1 MAWITL
7 HQSAGHYR
15 IDLNYTVSDNVKGN
29 YSDVTVNQIRYTQL
43 DSDYYFW
50 NYYGPGNT
58 PSLGAVLGVS
68 VNDERVAHVVTM
80 GMVTGTKVYNVGPAT
95 KRIYHDANG
104 AATVDIGAY
113 SSTNTSPPYPWGNF
127 DWSSV
132 NVGLTKFDRNPATL
146 NVKSSKITNT
156 SITYSIKA
164 SKPVEKVYFR
174 INGGTWR
181 NSDLTIGENQTKTY
195 TVNDLAPNTSYKIE
209 WKATRTY
216 NGVESYIYTTNV
228 RTDADAPANTK
239 IQVLS
244 RTKTSIQIEIT
255 GQAGQNN
262 PIVGYTYSL
271 DGKTWSSYRTTGT
284 ITITGLQKNKTYKIY
299 AKTKA
304 HNNKTSA
311 TVSTTSKTLADPPTI
326 AGIQVL
332 FVKTRRLKVQP
343 INYSAQAGI
352 KHFIFRIEEID
363 KEITTNS
370 AAEFTNLQPDIN
382 YTIKCTIVDIDSQT
396 ASTSIKV
403 KTKADIPQNFEPI
416 VSDITNSSFKIA
428 LPELE
433 ADLAEIIYHVDSN
446 NYYSLDKSMAF
457 SNLNNFTTY
466 TVYIDITN
474 DEGIKARSR
483 IIQAKTLPAIPKFTI
498 EIIKIKPREF
508 TFNPVLIKNPG
519 VNLAECYYTIT
530 STNPDIKT
538 DTLPQVVTG
547 LKPNTKYQLYVKV
560 IDKDKQYYITSIEVK
575 TKEDKWVQ
583 ISINGAPFQKYN
595 TYLIFSNGEKKK
607 IEKSKRKII
616 I

>member
-7 HQSAGHYR
+7 HQSAGHYK

-43 DSDYYFW
+43 SPYYYFW

-68 VNDERVAHVVTM
+68 VNDVRVAHVVTM

-104 AATVDIGAY
+104 AATVNIGAY
-113 SSTNTSPPYPWGNF
+113 SSTNTNPPYPWGNF
-127 DWSSV
+127 DWSSTRIS
-132 NVGLTKFDRNPATL
+132 LTKFDRSPASLTATSSNIKNNSVDIIL
-146 NVKSSKITNT
+146 KSTKS
-156 SITYSIKA
+156 
-164 SKPVEKVYFR
+164 VENIFYR
-174 INGGTWR
+174 INNGEWINT
-181 NSDLTIGENQTKTY
+181 NSTIGDNQSKTY
-195 TVNDLAPNTSYKIE
+195 TISNLKPNTKYTFE
-209 WKATRTY
+209 WKASRIHNGIESRT
-216 NGVESYIYTTNV
+216 SLNV
-228 RTDADAPANTK
+228 LTDANAPTVTSIDILK
-239 IQVLS
+239 
-244 RTKTSIQIEIT
+244 RTQTSIQIKILGTSGE
-255 GQAGQNN
+255 NN
-262 PIVGYTYSL
+262 PINGYSYSL
-271 DGKTWSSYRTTGT
+271 DGKSWSSFTTNNI
-284 ITITGLQKNKTYKIY
+284 ITISNLQKNKAYKIY
-299 AKTKA
+299 GKIKA
-304 HNNKTSA
+304 QNGKISNS
-311 TVSTTSKTLADPPTI
+311 VSTIAKTLANPPTI

-352 KHFIFRIEEID
+352 KHFIFRIEEIA

-382 YTIKCTIVDIDSQT
+382 YTIKCTIVDIDDQT
-396 ASTSIKV
+396 ASISIKV
-403 KTKADIPQNFEPI
+403 KTKADVPQNFEPI

-483 IIQAKTLPAIPKFTI
+483 TIQIKTLPAIPKFTI
-498 EIIKIKPREF
+498 EIIKTKPREF
-508 TFNPVLIKNPG
+508 IFNPVLIKNPG

-538 DTLPQVVTG
+538 NTLPQVVSG

-560 IDKDKQYYITSIEVK
+560 IDKDKQYYVTSIEVK

>member
-1 MAWITL
+1 MAWVTL
-7 HQSAGHYR
+7 HQSAGHYK

-43 DSDYYFW
+43 SPYYYFW

-68 VNDERVAHVVTM
+68 VNDVRVAHVVTM

-113 SSTNTSPPYPWGNF
+113 SSTNTNPPYPWGNF
-127 DWSSV
+127 DWSSTRIS
-132 NVGLTKFDRNPATL
+132 LTKFDRSTASLTATSSNIKNNSVDITL
-146 NVKSSKITNT
+146 KSTK
-156 SITYSIKA
+156 SIENIFY
-164 SKPVEKVYFR
+164 R
-174 INGGTWR
+174 INNGEWINT
-181 NSDLTIGENQTKTY
+181 NSTIGDNQSKTY
-195 TVNDLAPNTSYKIE
+195 TISNLEPNIKYTFE
-209 WKATRTY
+209 WKASRIHNGIESRTSLD
-216 NGVESYIYTTNV
+216 VL
-228 RTDADAPANTK
+228 TDANAPTVTTIDILK
-239 IQVLS
+239 
-244 RTKTSIQIEIT
+244 RTQTSIQIKILGT
-255 GQAGQNN
+255 PGKNN
-262 PIVGYTYSL
+262 PIDSYSYSL
-271 DGKTWSSYRTTGT
+271 DGKSWSSFTTNNI
-284 ITITGLQKNKTYKIY
+284 ITISNLQKNKAYKIY
-299 AKTKA
+299 GKIKA
-304 HNNKTSA
+304 QNGKISNSTSTIA
-311 TVSTTSKTLADPPTI
+311 KTLADAPTI

-343 INYSAQAGI
+343 INYGAQAGI
-352 KHFIFRIEEID
+352 KHFIFRIEEIA

-370 AAEFTNLQPDIN
+370 AAEFTNLQPDTN
-382 YTIKCTIVDIDSQT
+382 YTIKCTIVDIDNQT

-403 KTKADIPQNFEPI
+403 KTKADVPQNFEPI

-433 ADLAEIIYHVDSN
+433 ADLEEIIYHIDSN
-446 NYYSLDKSMAF
+446 NYYSLDKSMVF

-466 TVYIDITN
+466 TIYIDVTN

-483 IIQAKTLPAIPKFTI
+483 TIQVKTLPAIPKFTI

-560 IDKDKQYYITSIEVK
+560 IDKDKQYYVTSIEVK

>member
-43 DSDYYFW
+43 SPYYYFW

-68 VNDERVAHVVTM
+68 VNDVRVAHVVTM

-113 SSTNTSPPYPWGNF
+113 SSTNTNPPYPWGNF
-127 DWSSV
+127 DWSSTRIS
-132 NVGLTKFDRNPATL
+132 LTKFDRSPASLTTTSSNIKNNSIDITL
-146 NVKSSKITNT
+146 KSTK
-156 SITYSIKA
+156 SIENIFY
-164 SKPVEKVYFR
+164 R
-174 INGGTWR
+174 INSGEWINT
-181 NSDLTIGENQTKTY
+181 NSIIGDNQSKTY
-195 TVNDLAPNTSYKIE
+195 TISNLKPNTKYTFE
-209 WKATRTY
+209 WKASRTH
-216 NGVESYIYTTNV
+216 NGVESRTSLDIL
-228 RTDADAPANTK
+228 TDADPPTVTSIDILK
-239 IQVLS
+239 
-244 RTKTSIQIEIT
+244 RTQTSIQIKILGTPGE
-255 GQAGQNN
+255 NN
-262 PIVGYTYSL
+262 PINGYSYSL
-271 DGKTWSSYRTTGT
+271 DGKSWSSFTTNNI
-284 ITITGLQKNKTYKIY
+284 ITISNLQKNKAYKIY
-299 AKTKA
+299 GRIKA
-304 HNNKTSA
+304 QNGKISNSA
-311 TVSTTSKTLADPPTI
+311 STIAKTLADTPTI

-343 INYSAQAGI
+343 INYGAQAGI
-352 KHFIFRIEEID
+352 KHFIFRIEEIA

-370 AAEFTNLQPDIN
+370 AAEFTNLQPDTN
-382 YTIKCTIVDIDSQT
+382 YTIKCTIVDIDNQT

-433 ADLAEIIYHVDSN
+433 ADLAEIIYHVDNN
-446 NYYSLDKSMAF
+446 NYYSLDKSIVF

-483 IIQAKTLPAIPKFTI
+483 TIQVKTLPAIPKFTI

-560 IDKDKQYYITSIEVK
+560 IDKDKQYYLTSIEVK

>member
-7 HQSAGHYR
+7 HQSAGHYK
-15 IDLNYTVSDNVKGN
+15 IDLNYTVSDNIKGN

-43 DSDYYFW
+43 SPYYYFW

-68 VNDERVAHVVTM
+68 VNDVRVAHVVTM

-127 DWSSV
+127 DWSSTRIS
-132 NVGLTKFDRNPATL
+132 LTKFDRSSASLTTTSSNIKNNSVDITL
-146 NVKSSKITNT
+146 KSTK
-156 SITYSIKA
+156 SIENIFY
-164 SKPVEKVYFR
+164 R
-174 INGGTWR
+174 INSGEWINT
-181 NSDLTIGENQTKTY
+181 NSTIGDNQSKTY
-195 TVNDLAPNTSYKIE
+195 TISNLKPNTKYTFE
-209 WKATRTY
+209 WKASRTH
-216 NGVESYIYTTNV
+216 NGVESRTSLDIL
-228 RTDADAPANTK
+228 TDANPPTVTTIDILK
-239 IQVLS
+239 
-244 RTKTSIQIEIT
+244 RTQTSIQIKILGTPGE
-255 GQAGQNN
+255 NN
-262 PIVGYTYSL
+262 PINGYSYSL
-271 DGKTWSSYRTTGT
+271 DGKSWSSFTTNNI
-284 ITITGLQKNKTYKIY
+284 ITISNLQKNKAYKIY
-299 AKTKA
+299 GRIKA
-304 HNNKTSA
+304 QNGKVSNS
-311 TVSTTSKTLADPPTI
+311 VSTIAKTLADTPTI

-343 INYSAQAGI
+343 INYGAQAGI
-352 KHFIFRIEEID
+352 KHFIFRIEEIA

-370 AAEFTNLQPDIN
+370 AAEFTNLQPDTN
-382 YTIKCTIVDIDSQT
+382 YTIKCTIVDIDNQT

-416 VSDITNSSFKIA
+416 ISDITNNSFKMA

-446 NYYSLDKSMAF
+446 NYYSLDKSIVF

-466 TVYIDITN
+466 TVYIDVTN

-483 IIQAKTLPAIPKFTI
+483 TIQVKTLPAIPKFTI

-530 STNPDIKT
+530 STNPDIRT
-538 DTLPQVVTG
+538 DTLPQVITG

-560 IDKDKQYYITSIEVK
+560 IDKDKQYYVTSIEVK

>member
-1 MAWITL
+1 MAWVTL
-7 HQSAGHYR
+7 HQSAGFYR
-15 IDLNYTVSDNVKGN
+15 IDLNYTVSDNIKGN
-29 YSDVTVNQIRYTQL
+29 YTDVTVNQIRYTQL
-43 DSDYYFW
+43 NPYYYFW

-68 VNDERVAHVVTM
+68 VNEVRVAQVVTM

-113 SSTNTSPPYPWGNF
+113 SSTNTNPPYPWGNF
-127 DWSSV
+127 DWSSTRIS
-132 NVGLTKFDRNPATL
+132 LTKFDRSPTSLTAASSNIKNNSVNITL
-146 NVKSSKITNT
+146 KSTK
-156 SITYSIKA
+156 SIENIFY
-164 SKPVEKVYFR
+164 R
-174 INGGTWR
+174 INNGEWINT
-181 NSDLTIGENQTKTY
+181 NSTIGDNQSKTY
-195 TVNDLAPNTSYKIE
+195 TISNLEPNTKYTFE
-209 WKATRTY
+209 WKASRTH
-216 NGVESYIYTTNV
+216 NGIESRTSLDV
-228 RTDADAPANTK
+228 LTDADSPTATSINILK
-239 IQVLS
+239 
-244 RTKTSIQIEIT
+244 RTQTSIQIKILGTQGE
-255 GQAGQNN
+255 NN
-262 PIVGYTYSL
+262 PINGYSYSL
-271 DGKTWSSYRTTGT
+271 DGKSWSSFTTNNT
-284 ITITGLQKNKTYKIY
+284 ITISNLQKNKAYKIY
-299 AKTKA
+299 GRIKA
-304 HNNKTSA
+304 QNGKISNSA
-311 TVSTTSKTLADPPTI
+311 STIAKTLADTPTI

-332 FVKTRRLKVQP
+332 FIKTRRLKVQP
-343 INYSAQAGI
+343 INYGAQAGI
-352 KHFIFRIEEID
+352 KHFIFRIEEIA

-370 AAEFTNLQPDIN
+370 AAEFTNLQPDTN
-382 YTIKCTIVDIDSQT
+382 YTIKCTIVDIDGQT

-403 KTKADIPQNFEPI
+403 KTKVDVPQNFEPI

-446 NYYSLDKSMAF
+446 NYYSLDKSMVF

-466 TVYIDITN
+466 TVYIDVTN

-483 IIQAKTLPAIPKFTI
+483 TIQVKTLPAIPKFTI

-547 LKPNTKYQLYVKV
+547 LKPNTKYQLHVKV
-560 IDKDKQYYITSIEVK
+560 IDKDKQYYVTSIEVK

>member
-7 HQSAGHYR
+7 HQSAGHYK

-43 DSDYYFW
+43 SPYYYFW

-68 VNDERVAHVVTM
+68 VNDVRVAHVVTM

-95 KRIYHDANG
+95 KRIYHDVNG

-127 DWSSV
+127 DWSSTRIS
-132 NVGLTKFDRNPATL
+132 LTKFDRSSASLTTTSSNIKNNSVDITL
-146 NVKSSKITNT
+146 KSTK
-156 SITYSIKA
+156 SIENIFY
-164 SKPVEKVYFR
+164 R
-174 INGGTWR
+174 INSGEWINT
-181 NSDLTIGENQTKTY
+181 NSTIGDNQSKTY
-195 TVNDLAPNTSYKIE
+195 TISNLKPNTKYTFE
-209 WKATRTY
+209 WKASRTH
-216 NGVESYIYTTNV
+216 NGVESRTSLDIL
-228 RTDADAPANTK
+228 TDANPPTVTTIDILK
-239 IQVLS
+239 
-244 RTKTSIQIEIT
+244 RTQTSIQIKILGTPGE
-255 GQAGQNN
+255 NN
-262 PIVGYTYSL
+262 PINGYSYSL
-271 DGKTWSSYRTTGT
+271 DGKSWSSFTTNNI
-284 ITITGLQKNKTYKIY
+284 ITISNLQKNKAYKIY
-299 AKTKA
+299 GRIKA
-304 HNNKTSA
+304 QNGKVSNSA
-311 TVSTTSKTLADPPTI
+311 STIAKTLADTPTI

-343 INYSAQAGI
+343 INYGAQAGI
-352 KHFIFRIEEID
+352 KHFIFRIEEIA

-370 AAEFTNLQPDIN
+370 TAEFTNLQPDTN
-382 YTIKCTIVDIDSQT
+382 YTIKCTIVDIDNQT

-416 VSDITNSSFKIA
+416 ISDITNNSFKMA

-446 NYYSLDKSMAF
+446 NYYSLDKSIVF
-457 SNLNNFTTY
+457 SDLNNFTTY
-466 TVYIDITN
+466 TVYIDVLN

-483 IIQAKTLPAIPKFTI
+483 TIQVKTLPHVPQFDIQITRL
-498 EIIKIKPREF
+498 KPREF

-530 STNPDIKT
+530 STNPDIRI

-560 IDKDKQYYITSIEVK
+560 IDKDKQYYVTSIEVK

>member
-1 MAWITL
+1 MAWVTL
-7 HQSAGHYR
+7 HQSAGFYR
-15 IDLNYTVSDNVKGN
+15 IDLNYTVSDNIKGN

-43 DSDYYFW
+43 NPYYYFW

-68 VNDERVAHVVTM
+68 VNEVRVAQVVTM

-113 SSTNTSPPYPWGNF
+113 SSTNTNPPYPWGNF
-127 DWSSV
+127 DWSSTRFS
-132 NVGLTKFDRNPATL
+132 LTKFDRSPTSLTAASSNIKNNSVNITL
-146 NVKSSKITNT
+146 KSTK
-156 SITYSIKA
+156 SIENIFY
-164 SKPVEKVYFR
+164 R
-174 INGGTWR
+174 INNGEWINT
-181 NSDLTIGENQTKTY
+181 NSTIGDNQSKTY
-195 TVNDLAPNTSYKIE
+195 TISNLEPNTKYIFE
-209 WKATRTY
+209 WKASRTH
-216 NGVESYIYTTNV
+216 NGIESRTSLDV
-228 RTDADAPANTK
+228 LTDADSPTATSINILK
-239 IQVLS
+239 
-244 RTKTSIQIEIT
+244 RTQTSIQIKILGTQGE
-255 GQAGQNN
+255 NN
-262 PIVGYTYSL
+262 PINGYSYSL
-271 DGKTWSSYRTTGT
+271 DGKSWSSFTTNNT
-284 ITITGLQKNKTYKIY
+284 ITISNLQKNKAYKIY
-299 AKTKA
+299 GRIKA
-304 HNNKTSA
+304 QNGKISNSA
-311 TVSTTSKTLADPPTI
+311 STIAKTLADTPTI

-332 FVKTRRLKVQP
+332 FIKTRRLKVQP
-343 INYSAQAGI
+343 INYGAQAGI
-352 KHFIFRIEEID
+352 KHFIFRIEEIA

-370 AAEFTNLQPDIN
+370 AAEFTNLQPDTN
-382 YTIKCTIVDIDSQT
+382 YTIKCTIVDIDGQT

-403 KTKADIPQNFEPI
+403 KTKVDVPQNFEPI

-446 NYYSLDKSMAF
+446 NYYSLDKSMVF

-466 TVYIDITN
+466 TVYIDVTN

-483 IIQAKTLPAIPKFTI
+483 TIQVKTLPAIPKFTI

-508 TFNPVLIKNPG
+508 TFNPVLVKNPG

-530 STNPDIKT
+530 GTNPDIKT

-560 IDKDKQYYITSIEVK
+560 IDKDKQYYVTSIEVK
-575 TKEDKWVQ
+575 TKEDKWAQ

>member
-43 DSDYYFW
+43 SPYYYFW

-68 VNDERVAHVVTM
+68 VNDVRVAHVVTM

-113 SSTNTSPPYPWGNF
+113 SSTNTNPPYPWGNF
-127 DWSSV
+127 DWSSTRIS
-132 NVGLTKFDRNPATL
+132 LTKFDRSPASLTAISSNIKNNSVNITL
-146 NVKSSKITNT
+146 KSTK
-156 SITYSIKA
+156 SIENIFY
-164 SKPVEKVYFR
+164 R
-174 INGGTWR
+174 INNGEWINT
-181 NSDLTIGENQTKTY
+181 NSTIGDNQSKTY
-195 TVNDLAPNTSYKIE
+195 TISNLKPNTKYTFE
-209 WKATRTY
+209 WKASRTH
-216 NGVESYIYTTNV
+216 NGVESRTSLDIL
-228 RTDADAPANTK
+228 TDADPPTVTSIDILK
-239 IQVLS
+239 KTQ
-244 RTKTSIQIEIT
+244 TSIQIKILGTPGE
-255 GQAGQNN
+255 NN
-262 PIVGYTYSL
+262 PINGYSYSL
-271 DGKTWSSYRTTGT
+271 DGKSWSSFTTNNI
-284 ITITGLQKNKTYKIY
+284 ITISNLQKNKAYKIY
-299 AKTKA
+299 GRIKA
-304 HNNKTSA
+304 QNGKISNSA
-311 TVSTTSKTLADPPTI
+311 STIAKTLADTPTI

-343 INYSAQAGI
+343 INYGAQAGI
-352 KHFIFRIEEID
+352 KHFIFRIEEIA

-370 AAEFTNLQPDIN
+370 AAEFTNLQPDTN
-382 YTIKCTIVDIDSQT
+382 YTIKCTIVDIDNQT

-403 KTKADIPQNFEPI
+403 KTKADVPQNFEPI
-416 VSDITNSSFKIA
+416 ISNITNSSFKIA

-446 NYYSLDKSMAF
+446 NYYSLDKSIVF

-466 TVYIDITN
+466 TVYIDVTN
-474 DEGIKARSR
+474 DEGIKARSKT
-483 IIQAKTLPAIPKFTI
+483 IQVKTLPAIPKFTI

-560 IDKDKQYYITSIEVK
+560 IDKDKQYYVTSIEVK

>member
-1 MAWITL
+1 MAWVTL

-15 IDLNYTVSDNVKGN
+15 IDLNYTVSDNIKGN

-43 DSDYYFW
+43 SPYYYFW

-68 VNDERVAHVVTM
+68 VNDVRVAHVVTM

-127 DWSSV
+127 DWSSTRIS
-132 NVGLTKFDRNPATL
+132 LTKFDRSPASLTATSSNIKNNSVDITL
-146 NVKSSKITNT
+146 KSTK
-156 SITYSIKA
+156 SIENIFY
-164 SKPVEKVYFR
+164 R
-174 INGGTWR
+174 INSGEWINT
-181 NSDLTIGENQTKTY
+181 NSTIGDNQSKTY
-195 TVNDLAPNTSYKIE
+195 TISNLKPNTKYTFE
-209 WKATRTY
+209 WKASRTH
-216 NGVESYIYTTNV
+216 NGVESRTSLDIL
-228 RTDADAPANTK
+228 TDANPPTVTTIDILK
-239 IQVLS
+239 
-244 RTKTSIQIEIT
+244 RTQTSIQIKILGTPGE
-255 GQAGQNN
+255 NN
-262 PIVGYTYSL
+262 PINGYSYSL
-271 DGKTWSSYRTTGT
+271 DGKSWSSFTTNNI
-284 ITITGLQKNKTYKIY
+284 ITISNLQKNKAYKIY
-299 AKTKA
+299 GRIKA
-304 HNNKTSA
+304 QNGKISNSTSTIA
-311 TVSTTSKTLADPPTI
+311 KTLADTPTI

-352 KHFIFRIEEID
+352 KHFIFRIEEIA

-370 AAEFTNLQPDIN
+370 AAEFTNLQPDTN
-382 YTIKCTIVDIDSQT
+382 YTIKCTIVDIDGQT

-403 KTKADIPQNFEPI
+403 KTKTDVSQNFEPI

-433 ADLAEIIYHVDSN
+433 VDLAEIIYHVDSN
-446 NYYSLDKSMAF
+446 NYYSLDESMVF
-457 SNLNNFTTY
+457 PNLNNFTTY
-466 TVYIDITN
+466 TVYIDVTN

-483 IIQAKTLPAIPKFTI
+483 TIQVKTLPAIPKFTI

-547 LKPNTKYQLYVKV
+547 LKPNTEYQLYVKV
-560 IDKDKQYYITSIEVK
+560 IDKDKQYYVTSIEVK

>member
-1 MAWITL
+1 MAWVTL

-43 DSDYYFW
+43 SPYYYFW

-68 VNDERVAHVVTM
+68 VNDVRVAHVVTM

-127 DWSSV
+127 DWSSTRIS
-132 NVGLTKFDRNPATL
+132 LTKFDRSPTSLTATSSNIKNNSVDITL
-146 NVKSSKITNT
+146 KSTK
-156 SITYSIKA
+156 SIENIFY
-164 SKPVEKVYFR
+164 R
-174 INGGTWR
+174 INNGEWINT
-181 NSDLTIGENQTKTY
+181 NSTIGDNQSKTY
-195 TVNDLAPNTSYKIE
+195 TISNLKPNTKYTFE
-209 WKATRTY
+209 WKASRIH
-216 NGVESYIYTTNV
+216 NGVESRTNLNIL
-228 RTDADAPANTK
+228 TDANPPTVTTIDILK
-239 IQVLS
+239 
-244 RTKTSIQIEIT
+244 RTQTSIQIKILGTPGE
-255 GQAGQNN
+255 NN
-262 PIVGYTYSL
+262 PINGYSYSL
-271 DGKTWSSYRTTGT
+271 DGKSWSSFTTNNI
-284 ITITGLQKNKTYKIY
+284 ITISNLQKNKAYKIY
-299 AKTKA
+299 GKIKA
-304 HNNKTSA
+304 QNGKISNSTSIIA
-311 TVSTTSKTLADPPTI
+311 KTLADTPTI

-343 INYSAQAGI
+343 INYGAQAGI
-352 KHFIFRIEEID
+352 KHFIFRIEEIA

-370 AAEFTNLQPDIN
+370 AAEFTNLQPDTN
-382 YTIKCTIVDIDSQT
+382 YTIKCTIVDIDNQT

-403 KTKADIPQNFEPI
+403 KTKADVPQNFEPI

-446 NYYSLDKSMAF
+446 NYYSFDKSMVF
-457 SNLNNFTTY
+457 SKLNNFTTY
-466 TVYIDITN
+466 TVYIDVTN

-483 IIQAKTLPAIPKFTI
+483 TIQVKTLPAIPKFTI

-560 IDKDKQYYITSIEVK
+560 IDKDKQYYVTSIEVK

>member
-1 MAWITL
+1 MAWVTL

-15 IDLNYTVSDNVKGN
+15 IDLNYTVSDNIKGN

-43 DSDYYFW
+43 SPYYYFW

-68 VNDERVAHVVTM
+68 VNDVRVAHVVTM

-104 AATVDIGAY
+104 AATVNIGAY
-113 SSTNTSPPYPWGNF
+113 SSTNTNPPYPWGNF
-127 DWSSV
+127 DWSSTRIS
-132 NVGLTKFDRNPATL
+132 LTKFDRSPASLTTTSSNIKNNSVDIIL
-146 NVKSSKITNT
+146 KSTK
-156 SITYSIKA
+156 SIENIFY
-164 SKPVEKVYFR
+164 R
-174 INGGTWR
+174 INNGEWINT
-181 NSDLTIGENQTKTY
+181 NSTIGDNQSKAY
-195 TVNDLAPNTSYKIE
+195 TISNLKPNTKYTFE
-209 WKATRTY
+209 WKASRIH
-216 NGVESYIYTTNV
+216 NGIESRISLNV
-228 RTDADAPANTK
+228 LTDANAPTVTSIDILK
-239 IQVLS
+239 
-244 RTKTSIQIEIT
+244 RTQTSIQIKILGAPGE
-255 GQAGQNN
+255 NN
-262 PIVGYTYSL
+262 PINGYSYSL
-271 DGKTWSSYRTTGT
+271 DGKSWSSFTTNNI
-284 ITITGLQKNKTYKIY
+284 ITISNLQKNKAYKIY
-299 AKTKA
+299 GKIKA
-304 HNNKTSA
+304 QNGKISNSA
-311 TVSTTSKTLADPPTI
+311 STIAKTLADTPTI

-343 INYSAQAGI
+343 INYGAQAGI
-352 KHFIFRIEEID
+352 KHFIFRIEEIA

-370 AAEFTNLQPDIN
+370 AAEFTNLQPDTN
-382 YTIKCTIVDIDSQT
+382 YTIKCTIVDIDNQT

-403 KTKADIPQNFEPI
+403 KTKADVPQNFELI

-433 ADLAEIIYHVDSN
+433 ADLAEITYHVDSN
-446 NYYSLDKSMAF
+446 NYYSLDKSMVF

-466 TVYIDITN
+466 TVYIDVTN

-483 IIQAKTLPAIPKFTI
+483 TIQVKTLPAIPKFTI

-560 IDKDKQYYITSIEVK
+560 IDKDKQYYVTSIEVK

>member
-1 MAWITL
+1 MAWVTL
-7 HQSAGHYR
+7 HQSAGHYK

-43 DSDYYFW
+43 SPYYYFW

-68 VNDERVAHVVTM
+68 VNDVRVAHVVTM

-95 KRIYHDANG
+95 KRIYHDVNG

-113 SSTNTSPPYPWGNF
+113 SSTNTNPPYPWGNF
-127 DWSSV
+127 DWSSTRIS
-132 NVGLTKFDRNPATL
+132 LTKFDRSTASLTATSSNIKNNSVDITL
-146 NVKSSKITNT
+146 KSTK
-156 SITYSIKA
+156 SIENIFY
-164 SKPVEKVYFR
+164 R
-174 INGGTWR
+174 INNGEWINT
-181 NSDLTIGENQTKTY
+181 NSTIGDNQSKTY
-195 TVNDLAPNTSYKIE
+195 TISNLEPNIKYTFE
-209 WKATRTY
+209 WKASRIHNGIESRTSLD
-216 NGVESYIYTTNV
+216 VL
-228 RTDADAPANTK
+228 TDANAPAVTTIDILK
-239 IQVLS
+239 
-244 RTKTSIQIEIT
+244 RTQTSIQIKILGT
-255 GQAGQNN
+255 PGKNN
-262 PIVGYTYSL
+262 PIDSYSYSL
-271 DGKTWSSYRTTGT
+271 DGKSWSSFTTNNI
-284 ITITGLQKNKTYKIY
+284 ITISNLQKNKAYKIY
-299 AKTKA
+299 GKIKA
-304 HNNKTSA
+304 QNGKISNSTSTIA
-311 TVSTTSKTLADPPTI
+311 KTLADAPTI

-343 INYSAQAGI
+343 INYGAQAGI
-352 KHFIFRIEEID
+352 KHFIFRIEEIA

-370 AAEFTNLQPDIN
+370 AAEFTNLQPDTN
-382 YTIKCTIVDIDSQT
+382 YTIKCTIVDIDNQT

-403 KTKADIPQNFEPI
+403 KTKADVPQNFEPI

-433 ADLAEIIYHVDSN
+433 ADLEEIIYHIDSN
-446 NYYSLDKSMAF
+446 NYYSLDKSMVF

-466 TVYIDITN
+466 TIYIDVTN

-483 IIQAKTLPAIPKFTI
+483 TIQVKTLPAIPKFTI

-560 IDKDKQYYITSIEVK
+560 IDKDKQYYVTSIEVK

>member
-7 HQSAGHYR
+7 HQSAGHYK

-43 DSDYYFW
+43 SPYYYFW

-68 VNDERVAHVVTM
+68 VNDVRVAHVVTM

-104 AATVDIGAY
+104 AATVNIGAY
-113 SSTNTSPPYPWGNF
+113 SSTNTSPPYSWGNF
-127 DWSSV
+127 DWSSTRIS
-132 NVGLTKFDRNPATL
+132 LTKFDRSSASLTTTSSNIKNNSVDIIL
-146 NVKSSKITNT
+146 KSTK
-156 SITYSIKA
+156 SINNIFY
-164 SKPVEKVYFR
+164 R
-174 INGGTWR
+174 INSNEWINT
-181 NSDLTIGENQTKTY
+181 NSTIGDNQSKTY
-195 TVNDLAPNTSYKIE
+195 TISNLKPNTKYTFE
-209 WKATRTY
+209 WKASRTH
-216 NGVESYIYTTNV
+216 NGVESRTSLNIL
-228 RTDADAPANTK
+228 TDANPPTVTTIDILK
-239 IQVLS
+239 
-244 RTKTSIQIEIT
+244 RTQTSIQIKILGTPGE
-255 GQAGQNN
+255 NN
-262 PIVGYTYSL
+262 PINGYSYSL
-271 DGKTWSSYRTTGT
+271 DGKSWSSFTTNNI
-284 ITITGLQKNKTYKIY
+284 ITISNLQKNKAYKIY
-299 AKTKA
+299 GRIKA
-304 HNNKTSA
+304 QNGK
-311 TVSTTSKTLADPPTI
+311 VSNSVSMIAKTLADTPTI

-343 INYSAQAGI
+343 INYGAQAGI
-352 KHFIFRIEEID
+352 KHFIFRIEEIA

-370 AAEFTNLQPDIN
+370 AAEFTNLQPDTN
-382 YTIKCTIVDIDSQT
+382 YTIKCTIVDIDNQT

-416 VSDITNSSFKIA
+416 ISDITNNSFKMA

-446 NYYSLDKSMAF
+446 NYYSLDKSIVF

-466 TVYIDITN
+466 TVYIDVTN

-483 IIQAKTLPAIPKFTI
+483 TIQVKTLPAIPKFTI

-560 IDKDKQYYITSIEVK
+560 IDKDKQYYVTSIEVK

>member
-7 HQSAGHYR
+7 HQSAGHYK

-43 DSDYYFW
+43 SPYYYFW

-68 VNDERVAHVVTM
+68 VNDVRVAHVVTM

-127 DWSSV
+127 DWSSTRIS
-132 NVGLTKFDRNPATL
+132 LTKFDRSSASLTTTSSNIKNNSVDITL
-146 NVKSSKITNT
+146 KSTK
-156 SITYSIKA
+156 SIENIFY
-164 SKPVEKVYFR
+164 R
-174 INGGTWR
+174 INSGEWINT
-181 NSDLTIGENQTKTY
+181 NSTIGDNQSKTY
-195 TVNDLAPNTSYKIE
+195 TISNLKPNTKYTFE
-209 WKATRTY
+209 WKASRTH
-216 NGVESYIYTTNV
+216 NGVESRTSLDIL
-228 RTDADAPANTK
+228 TDANPPTVTTIDILK
-239 IQVLS
+239 
-244 RTKTSIQIEIT
+244 RTQTSIQIKILGTPGE
-255 GQAGQNN
+255 NN
-262 PIVGYTYSL
+262 PINGYSYSL
-271 DGKTWSSYRTTGT
+271 DGKSWSSFTTNNI
-284 ITITGLQKNKTYKIY
+284 ITISNLQKNKAYKIY
-299 AKTKA
+299 GRIKA
-304 HNNKTSA
+304 QNGKVSNSA
-311 TVSTTSKTLADPPTI
+311 STIAKTLADTPTI

-343 INYSAQAGI
+343 INYGAQAGI
-352 KHFIFRIEEID
+352 KHFIFRIEEIA

-370 AAEFTNLQPDIN
+370 AAEFTNLQPDTN
-382 YTIKCTIVDIDSQT
+382 YTIKCTIVDIDNQT

-403 KTKADIPQNFEPI
+403 KTKADVPQNFEPI

-446 NYYSLDKSMAF
+446 NYYSLDKSMVF
-457 SNLNNFTTY
+457 SKLNNFTTY
-466 TVYIDITN
+466 TVYIDVTN

-483 IIQAKTLPAIPKFTI
+483 TIQVKTLPAIPKFTI

-530 STNPDIKT
+530 STNPDIRT
-538 DTLPQVVTG
+538 DTLPQVITG

-560 IDKDKQYYITSIEVK
+560 IDKDKQYYVTSIEVK

>member
-1 MAWITL
+1 MAWVTL

-15 IDLNYTVSDNVKGN
+15 IDLNYTVSDNIKGN

-43 DSDYYFW
+43 SPYYYFW

-68 VNDERVAHVVTM
+68 VNDVRVAHVVTM

-127 DWSSV
+127 DWSSTRIS
-132 NVGLTKFDRNPATL
+132 LTKFDRSPASLTATSSNIKNNSVDITL
-146 NVKSSKITNT
+146 KSTK
-156 SITYSIKA
+156 SIENIFY
-164 SKPVEKVYFR
+164 R
-174 INGGTWR
+174 INNGEWINT
-181 NSDLTIGENQTKTY
+181 NSTIGDNQSKTY
-195 TVNDLAPNTSYKIE
+195 TISNLEPNTKYTFE
-209 WKATRTY
+209 WKASRTH
-216 NGVESYIYTTNV
+216 NGVESRTSLDIL
-228 RTDADAPANTK
+228 TDADPPTVTTIDILK
-239 IQVLS
+239 
-244 RTKTSIQIEIT
+244 RTQTSIQIKILGT
-255 GQAGQNN
+255 PGKNN
-262 PIVGYTYSL
+262 PIDGYSYSL
-271 DGKTWSSYRTTGT
+271 DGKSWSSFTTNNI
-284 ITITGLQKNKTYKIY
+284 ITISNLQKNKAYKIY
-299 AKTKA
+299 GKIKA
-304 HNNKTSA
+304 QNGKISNSI
-311 TVSTTSKTLADPPTI
+311 STIAKTLADTPTI

-332 FVKTRRLKVQP
+332 FIKTRRLKVQP
-343 INYSAQAGI
+343 INYGAQAGI
-352 KHFIFRIEEID
+352 KHFIFRIEEIA

-370 AAEFTNLQPDIN
+370 AVEFTNLQPDTN
-382 YTIKCTIVDIDSQT
+382 YTIKCTIVDIDNQT

-416 VSDITNSSFKIA
+416 ISDITNNSFKMA

-446 NYYSLDKSMAF
+446 NYYSLDKSIVF

-466 TVYIDITN
+466 TVYIDVTN

-483 IIQAKTLPAIPKFTI
+483 TIQVKTLPAIPKFTI

-530 STNPDIKT
+530 STIPDIKT

-560 IDKDKQYYITSIEVK
+560 IDKDKQYYVTSIEVK

>member
-43 DSDYYFW
+43 SPYYYFW

-68 VNDERVAHVVTM
+68 VNDVRVAHVVTM

-113 SSTNTSPPYPWGNF
+113 SSTNTNPPYPWGNF
-127 DWSSV
+127 DWSSTRIS
-132 NVGLTKFDRNPATL
+132 LTKFDRSPASLTATSSNIKNNSVNITL
-146 NVKSSKITNT
+146 KSTK
-156 SITYSIKA
+156 SIENIFY
-164 SKPVEKVYFR
+164 R
-174 INGGTWR
+174 INNGEWINT
-181 NSDLTIGENQTKTY
+181 NSTIGDNQSKTY
-195 TVNDLAPNTSYKIE
+195 TISNLKPNTKYTFE
-209 WKATRTY
+209 WKVSRIHNGIESRT
-216 NGVESYIYTTNV
+216 NLNIL
-228 RTDADAPANTK
+228 TDANPPTVTTIDILK
-239 IQVLS
+239 
-244 RTKTSIQIEIT
+244 RTQTSIQIKILGTPGE
-255 GQAGQNN
+255 NN
-262 PIVGYTYSL
+262 PIKGYSYSL
-271 DGKTWSSYRTTGT
+271 DGKSWSSFTTNNI
-284 ITITGLQKNKTYKIY
+284 ITISNLQKNKAYKIY
-299 AKTKA
+299 SRIKA
-304 HNNKTSA
+304 QNGKISNSI
-311 TVSTTSKTLADPPTI
+311 STIAKTLADTPTI

-343 INYSAQAGI
+343 INYGAQAGI
-352 KHFIFRIEEID
+352 KHFIFRIEEIA
-363 KEITTNS
+363 KEITTSS
-370 AAEFTNLQPDIN
+370 AAEFTNLQPDTN
-382 YTIKCTIVDIDSQT
+382 YTIKCTIVDIDNQT

-403 KTKADIPQNFEPI
+403 KTKADVPQNFEPI
-416 VSDITNSSFKIA
+416 ISDITNSSFKIA

-466 TVYIDITN
+466 TVYIDVTN

-483 IIQAKTLPAIPKFTI
+483 TIQVKTLPAIPKFTI
-498 EIIKIKPREF
+498 EIIKTKPREF

-560 IDKDKQYYITSIEVK
+560 IDKDKQYYVTSIEVK